1 MTDEAVTTIA
11 VGIPWDMSERE
22 FVGMF
27 TGLGRG
33 FMFAR
38 LSSEYSDNPFN
49 GHIGL
54 ARFSNVNIASHAM
67 NLLQNN
73 VRFGI
78 RFTVAWANTNI
89 SQPTNVYYR
98 NARTLEEAERT
109 SLRDVRAA
117 SLLSGDVSSLSDS
130 ESSHWPGEPQDT
142 SSTRLG
148 GPEPEEFDTS
158 ESDEDIAAPGAGH
171 GAGCRPTDIA
181 DGIGDRDIVD
191 EADIQTTGAIAI
203 PL

>member
-38 LSSEYSDNPFN
+38 LSSEYSDN

-67 NLLQNN
+67 ILLQNN

-89 SQPTNVYYR
+89 SQPTNVYIS

-109 SLRDVRAA
+109 S
-117 SLLSGDVSSLSDS
+117 
-130 ESSHWPGEPQDT
+130 
-142 SSTRLG
+142 
-148 GPEPEEFDTS
+148 
-158 ESDEDIAAPGAGH
+158 
-171 GAGCRPTDIA
+171 
-181 DGIGDRDIVD
+181 
-191 EADIQTTGAIAI
+191 
-203 PL
+203 